1 MIKSVKNIRWGYAIA
16 FLLLLASYVLII
28 SANRRLEREKRWIL
42 HNREQ
47 FKKITDLELEMREAE
62 SNAQGYLISRHPHFL
77 HQFRENQSDIDSLSE
92 RLGDFNNGDVA
103 VSDKKRQLQVMIDRR
118 LSELTTAIRLQR
130 PATSVLSVEEAD
142 NITYTDSIFAQLSE
156 MRDMEERSMQYRAA
170 RFNNF
175 YTSTEASIYLSLL
188 VALLAAVYA
197 ITTFN
202 TQLNRRKKM
211 NQAANQY
218 RIDLEKNVKV
228 LNERNAELKSLKGIE
243 KLAVIGR
250 VARVMAHEIRNPL
263 TNISLATQ
271 QLYDLPYAEKEDETH
286 LLLNIINRNSVRISQ
301 IVSDLLNAT
310 KYMQL
315 DIQKEDINKIL
326 DESLELAKDRLL
338 LKKIKVHKQYSA
350 DLCDVLVDKERI
362 KLAVLNI
369 IVNAIEAMEEKE
381 GVLELITKKEN
392 NKCIIEIRDNGSGMD
407 EETLHNL
414 FEPYFT
420 LKKKGNGLG
429 LTNAQNIIINHKG
442 SIKVESETGV
452 GTTFSIAL
460 NLV

>member
-1 MIKSVKNIRWGYAIA
+1 MIKSVKKIRLGYAIA
-16 FLLLLASYVLII
+16 FLLLLASYFFII
-28 SANRRLEREKRWIL
+28 SANRRLEKEKKWIL

-47 FKKITDLELEMREAE
+47 FKKITDLELAMREAE
-62 SNAQGYLISRHPHFL
+62 SNAQGYLASRNAHFL
-77 HQFRENQSDIDSLSE
+77 NRFRQNEWAIDSLSR
-92 RLGDFNNGDVA
+92 RLA
-103 VSDKKRQLQVMIDRR
+103 VLSNSDAALSDKKKQLQLMIDRR
-118 LSELTTAIRLQR
+118 LAELGTAIGAQR
-130 PATSVLSVEEAD
+130 PATSVMPPVSD
-142 NITYTDSIFAQLSE
+142 NTAHPDSIFQQLQE
-156 MRDMEERSMQYRAA
+156 MRDIEEQSMQYRVS
-170 RFNNF
+170 RLNNF

-188 VALLAAVYA
+188 VALIAAVYA

-202 TQLNRRKKM
+202 TQLSRRRRM

-218 RIDLEKNVKV
+218 RMDLEKNVKE
-228 LNERNAELKSLKGIE
+228 LNEKNVELKSLRGIE

-271 QLYDLPYAEKEDETH
+271 QLCDLPYAEKDEETH
-286 LLLNIINRNSVRISQ
+286 LLFNIIKRNSDRISQ
-301 IVSDLLNAT
+301 IVADLLNAT

-315 DIQKEDINKIL
+315 DIQKEDINTIL
-326 DESLELAKDRLL
+326 DESLEMAKDRLL
-338 LKKIKVHKQYSA
+338 LKKIEVRKHYAA
-350 DLCDVLVDKERI
+350 DLCDVLIDKERI
-362 KLAVLNI
+362 KIAILNI
-369 IVNAIEAMEEKE
+369 IVNAIEAMDEKE

-392 NKCIIEIRDNGSGMD
+392 NKCVIEIRDNGKGMD
-407 EETLHNL
+407 EETLHNV

-442 SIKVESETGV
+442 SIKVESKVGV
-452 GTTFSIAL
+452 GTTFNIAL